1 LNFIR
6 GVWLLFSQKRLRK
19 VFIFVPM
26 VGIINYGMGNLHS
39 IQRKMQLLNAEFK
52 IIEHSEDIPNC
63 DQLILPGVGHFGK
76 AMQKLEE
83 KSLIH
88 ALHKFVKNEQKP
100 ILGICLGMQLMTS
113 FSEEGNTEGLGWV
126 NTKIVRFNPTNF
138 STVKVPHI
146 GWNSVV
152 SENSKLLDN
161 LEKEFYFVHSYYSEI
176 PKEKEV
182 VLHFTT
188 YERRFVSGFEKK
200 NIFGVQYHPE
210 KSHDQGLEV
219 LRNFLELT

>member
-1 LNFIR
+1 MYQRQFA
-6 GVWLLFSQKRLRK
+6 G
-19 VFIFVPM
+19 IFARTHPNSLYFCAM
-26 VGIINYGMGNLHS
+26 VGIVNHGTGNLHS
-39 IQRKMQLLNAEFK
+39 IQRKLHLINVEHC
-52 IIEHSEDIPNC
+52 IVGCPEDIEHC
-63 DQLILPGVGHFGK
+63 DRLILPGVGHFGE
-76 AMQKLEE
+76 AMQSLKEKKLI
-83 KSLIH
+83 S
-88 ALHKFVKNEQKP
+88 ALHHFAMVQNKP

-138 STVKVPHI
+138 STFKVPHI

-152 SENSKLLDN
+152 AENSKLLDN

-176 PKEKEV
+176 PKEKEL

-188 YERRFVSGFEKK
+188 YEKRFVSGFEKK

-219 LRNFLELT
+219 LRKFVFHV